1 MSEKIQL
8 TPLSSTPLS
17 SLDYATRF
25 SYKRISERI
34 MPKPGRVTAP
44 GFLLRHAR
52 ARPQQEGQP
61 MPFQKGQSRNPAGR
75 PRGSRNRPRARVQ
88 GLLIG
93 NGIKVPTQP
102 TAEKSL

>member
-1 MSEKIQL
+1 
-8 TPLSSTPLS
+8 
-17 SLDYATRF
+17 
-25 SYKRISERI
+25 
-34 MPKPGRVTAP
+34 MPKPGRATAP

-52 ARPQQEGQP
+52 ARPQQEEQP

-93 NGIKVPTQP
+93 NDIKVPTQP
-102 TAEKSL
+102 SAEKSL